1 MILKLLLNTW
11 MIWMVF
17 IKNIEEYNPNKK
29 RKTWIFFDDMISDML
44 SNKKFSQVIKKELFM
59 SGRKINFSLAFI
71 TQSYFALILTLWI
84 NKKNLLRNHIL
95 F

>member
-1 MILKLLLNTW
+1 

-44 SNKKFSQVIKKELFM
+44 SNKKFNQVIKKESFM
-59 SGRKINFSLAFI
+59 SGRKINISLAFI